1 MKAAFRALSNDKNDF
16 CEGERI
22 VRELTA
28 ANDDIPEVQRMREL
42 VYLITNQ
49 PDNYKRTHSM
59 LMKRVTD
66 YRYAKHMEKG
76 LLVVE
81 YLLKHADEGFV
92 RSCKSN
98 LSDFEKL
105 KGYKYEMCGKE
116 YGAQV
121 RTRANRVVHYL
132 THNEELNAAR
142 NEALGLPSKNSQI
155 ETEKTKKKLKVKTIK
170 KENEEDDNATLD
182 SKSSE
187 DESPK
192 HTQKKEKKGSSSKK
206 NKNKETTSNVHVD
219 PFLNDFSPED
229 KHATTGTGEDGGQ
242 YTFGAFDEYDEP
254 FDKK

>member
-142 NEALGLPSKNSQI
+142 NEALGLPSKKNSQI

-192 HTQKKEKKGSSSKK
+192 HTQKKKKKAVVRRKIKTKK
-206 NKNKETTSNVHVD
+206 QHRM
-219 PFLNDFSPED
+219 
-229 KHATTGTGEDGGQ
+229 
-242 YTFGAFDEYDEP
+242 YM
-254 FDKK
+254 